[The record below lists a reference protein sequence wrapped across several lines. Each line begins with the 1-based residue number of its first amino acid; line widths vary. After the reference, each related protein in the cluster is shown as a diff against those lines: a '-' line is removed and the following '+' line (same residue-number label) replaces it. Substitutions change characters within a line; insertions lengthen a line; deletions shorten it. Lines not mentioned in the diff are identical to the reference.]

1 MNLDDLLKSIREED
15 DDSKGGKDLDDLLES
30 IREEGVETDKK
41 LDEKIES
48 IREESAE
55 TNKKLDDLLE
65 SIKNDSNGKK
75 IDATKFLKRK
85 TFENPLKGQR
95 FTAPE
100 IIQTRPTTS
109 KFNIDKLIPKDA
121 VIGEEIAEKLD
132 ELIQVIREDNKLE
145 EESQKEDKKQLA
157 TKKRKD
163 REDRIESKKEIKSF
177 IINLKESTGKVGGF
191 FDNLKDFL
199 KKVLLGGI
207 INTLYNF
214 FTDPKN
220 RDKIAGIQEFLRNY
234 WPAILGAVAYF
245 FTPFGTL
252 VNFVVGTVGKFLFKL
267 GLLVAKN
274 PILLAAL
281 GGAALGIAGSE
292 VAKKRQAEARE
303 RQRDF
308 QRELGVK
315 FVDKETGEPLTD
327 LDKEFD
333 PTPFIDTPDNPVE
346 IRQREVGFFE
356 KLRNTADLVIFD
368 APPVSPDQVFF
379 GGGEREFGGTTGA
392 PISGEML
399 GFSRGGLN
407 MGTDTVPAMLTPGE
421 FVMSRGAVNMF
432 GTDTMMAMNKMGGG
446 TNRPKYGMVRGYQ
459 GGGYVGFAKKMVQEH
474 EGYNIVDGMHQAYR
488 DNKGLPTIGY
498 GHLITPGDGYSM
510 SSKISQQEADKL
522 FDKDFQ
528 FHSEHAQKIPGFEK
542 ASDQQK
548 AALIDLTFNMGP
560 AWHKDF
566 PGFVKAFSAGDYETA
581 ANEIRYKDVESPNLQ
596 DSDYY
601 KDVGPRRA
609 NPIISLI
616 RNQGIGNSPH
626 LKGFEKLL
634 PVSKST
640 DSMNPVSTPSV
651 STTPG
656 SLGPAFSDD
665 TSMKDLSKQQLVRD
679 RLNSIGSKLSNPIDT
694 FIRTPLKR
702 AFPGTPNV
710 PTETRNFVLP
720 PTESKKQNQS
730 KNQTGDI
737 PSFSVVSGNMM
748 RDLIAKDLGIS
759 DLAGVS

>member
-1 MNLDDLLKSIREED
+1 MNLDDLLKSIREE

-109 KFNIDKLIPKDA
+109 KFNIDKLIPKDV

-145 EESQKEDKKQLA
+145 EEIQKEDKKQLEA
-157 TKKRKD
+157 KKRKD

-356 KLRNTADLVIFD
+356 KLRNTADLLIFD

-560 AWHKDF
+560 AWYKDF

-640 DSMNPVSTPSV
+640 DGMKPSTPSV

>member
-1 MNLDDLLKSIREED
+1 MNLDDLLKSIREE

-109 KFNIDKLIPKDA
+109 KFNIDKLIPKDV

-145 EESQKEDKKQLA
+145 EEIQKEDKKQLEA
-157 TKKRKD
+157 KKRKD

-356 KLRNTADLVIFD
+356 KLRNTADLLIFD